1 MPRKGARPPKYRD
14 VFRPDPVKCVVP
26 KCKNMAE
33 RKTPEGDPVCRTH
46 LARRNM
52 FGAVDAKSPTIP
64 SVGRGNDDK
73 KGFSYVS
80 PKSEMRT
87 GSLEIFKKG
96 KLEHKFKKAYADF
109 VKDSR

>member
-1 MPRKGARPPKYRD
+1 MPGYGARPPKYRD
-14 VFRPDPVKCVVP
+14 VSRPDPVKCVGHR
-26 KCKNMAE
+26 CKNMAE
-33 RKTPEGDPVCRTH
+33 RKTPEGEPVCRTH

-64 SVGRGNDDK
+64 SVGRGNEDK
-73 KGFSYVS
+73 NGFGYVS

-87 GSLEIFKKG
+87 GSIEMFRKG
-96 KLEHKFKKAYADF
+96 KIEHKFKKSYADF